1 MSAGEK
7 VDGRE
12 SLSTGEDARGSEG
25 NRAVRV
31 VVADDQAVV
40 REGIVMLL
48 GLLPGVEVVGAARD
62 GEEAVA
68 LAAELAPDV
77 VLMDLRMPRC
87 DGVEATRRIREGHPG
102 TEIVVLTTY
111 ADDDSLFPALQAGAR
126 GYLTKDASGEEI
138 VRALRDVT
146 DGRAG
151 LSPSVQR
158 RLLEQLLERNERAG
172 WSGRSEPAGR
182 PGDAEGAAGA
192 MVVGP
197 RGGAES
203 PAGSGHPGDPGHPG
217 HPGDPSHPGGLG
229 GPAGDGLTERETEVL
244 VLVADGLSNQ
254 EIAGRLR
261 ISTATVKTHI
271 NNLFAK
277 TGVRDRAQAVRYAY
291 QHGLVRAPGRRVT

>member
-1 MSAGEK
+1 MTADERAAGLPRPED
-7 VDGRE
+7 VD
-12 SLSTGEDARGSEG
+12 SWEG
-25 NRAVRV
+25 VRVVRV

-48 GLLPGVEVVGAARD
+48 GLLAGVEVVGSARD

-68 LAAELAPDV
+68 LTAELAPDV

-87 DGVEATRRIREGHPG
+87 DGVEATRRIRERHPG

-111 ADDDSLFPALQAGAR
+111 ADDDSLFPALRAGAR
-126 GYLTKDASGEEI
+126 GYLTKDAGGEEI

-151 LSPSVQR
+151 LSPTVQR
-158 RLLEQLLERNERAG
+158 RLLEQLLERGEG
-172 WSGRSEPAGR
+172 PEPAGSSGGTG
-182 PGDAEGAAGA
+182 PGAADPA
-192 MVVGP
+192 VTAGP
-197 RGGAES
+197 VAPE
-203 PAGSGHPGDPGHPG
+203 A
-217 HPGDPSHPGGLG
+217 
-229 GPAGDGLTERETEVL
+229 DGLTERETEVL

-261 ISTATVKTHI
+261 ISTATVKSHI

>member
-1 MSAGEK
+1 M
-7 VDGRE
+7 
-12 SLSTGEDARGSEG
+12 
-25 NRAVRV
+25 VRV
-31 VVADDQAVV
+31 VVADDQAIV

-48 GLLPGVEVVGAARD
+48 GLLPGVEVVGSARD

-68 LAAELAPDV
+68 LTAAHEPDV

-87 DGVEATRRIREGHPG
+87 DGVEATRRIRELFPG
-102 TEIVVLTTY
+102 TEVVVLTTY
-111 ADDDSLFPALQAGAR
+111 ADDDSLFPALRAGAR
-126 GYLTKDASGEEI
+126 GYLTKDADGEEI
-138 VRALRDVT
+138 VRALRDVV

-158 RLLEQLLERNERAG
+158 RLLEQLMERSEP
-172 WSGRSEPAGR
+172 SGRSAPGGWPGNAGHA
-182 PGDAEGAAGA
+182 GTGEAAGVA
-192 MVVGP
+192 
-197 RGGAES
+197 GAT
-203 PAGSGHPGDPGHPG
+203 
-217 HPGDPSHPGGLG
+217 
-229 GPAGDGLTERETEVL
+229 GPAGFGGTGGAVSGGVVPGGRIGEGAEGRGVSGGPGGSGGSGGPGGAGAPEADGLTERETEVL

-291 QHGLVRAPGRRVT
+291 QHGVVRAPGRRVT